1 MKLKVYSKDGASNEE
16 AEFNQIEAFEGK
28 KGLQAVKEVIVGYQ
42 ANARQGNASTKTRA
56 EVAGGGRKPWRQK
69 GTGNARAGSN
79 TSPLWGG
86 GGVVFG
92 PKPRDYSKKINKKV
106 KTLALKR
113 CLFDR
118 ASEGEIEVIE
128 ALEANPLKTKV
139 MAKIIRGIAPKGRV
153 MVVDEVF
160 SDDNIRVLRNIPKV
174 DLVEAKDV
182 NSLNMAGYGK
192 IIFTRTGLD
201 RLLQRIS
208 GDDSK

>member
-1 MKLKVYSKDGASNEE
+1 MKLKVYSKDGASSQE
-16 AEFNQIEAFEGK
+16 AEFDRIQAFEGN
-28 KGLQAVKEVIVGYQ
+28 KGLQAVKEVIVAYQ
-42 ANARQGNASTKTRA
+42 ANARQGNASTKTRS

-86 GGVVFG
+86 GGIVFG
-92 PKPRDYSKKINKKV
+92 PRPRDYSKKINKKI
-106 KTLALKR
+106 KTLALR
-113 CLFDR
+113 RSLFDR

-128 ALEANPLKTKV
+128 ALEANPLKTKT
-139 MAKIIRGIAPKGRV
+139 MAKIIRGIAPTGRV
-153 MVVDEVF
+153 LVVDEVF
-160 SDDNIRVLRNIPKV
+160 SDDNIRVLRNLAGV

-182 NSLNMAGYGK
+182 NSLNLAGYKK

-208 GDDSK
+208 GDESK